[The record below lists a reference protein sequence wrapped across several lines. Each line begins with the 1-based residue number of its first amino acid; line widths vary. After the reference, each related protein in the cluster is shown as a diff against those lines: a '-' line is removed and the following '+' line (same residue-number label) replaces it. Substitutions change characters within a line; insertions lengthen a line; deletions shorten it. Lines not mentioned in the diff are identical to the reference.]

1 MTMRKSLR
9 PQDGRAS
16 VAPLVGAAI
25 VAAMLAAPLDA
36 RAHAVLDTGTATAG
50 AYHKLVVRI
59 GHGCAGQPTVELTIE
74 LPAGISGGKPQPKP
88 GWQVAVAR
96 EPWRSRSATA
106 TATGHRPR
114 RPRHLERRPA
124 RGQPFRRVRRPCPPA
139 QPAGRDAAHPG
150 RAALRDGRASL
161 GRGSRTGPAPGQP
174 EIAGPGP
181 APAAA
186 VLKPRS

>member
-96 EPWRSRSATA
+96 EPLA
-106 TATGHRPR
+106 
-114 RPRHLERRPA
+114 E
-124 RGQPFRRVRRPCPPA
+124 PFRDGHGNLVTDRVARVTWSGGRLEDSHFDEFAVHVRLPNRPGETLHIPVVQRCET
-139 QPAGRDAAHPG
+139 GEHRWVEVPG
-150 RAALRDGRASL
+150 
-161 GRGSRTGPAPGQP
+161 PGQR
-174 EIAGPGP
+174 PGSLKSP
-181 APAAA
+181 APA
-186 VLKPRS
+186 LLLLPRS